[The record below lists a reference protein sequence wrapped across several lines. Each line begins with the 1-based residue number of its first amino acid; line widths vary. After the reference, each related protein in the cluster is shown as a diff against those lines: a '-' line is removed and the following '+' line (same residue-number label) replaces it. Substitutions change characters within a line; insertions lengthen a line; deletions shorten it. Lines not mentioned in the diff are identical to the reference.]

1 MKCRTKNASYI
12 YEVGETIEI
21 TVLTTK
27 QTTKG
32 TVGTKS
38 INVVRI
44 LTRIGYGSKEKK
56 HSRDQVNGECHKKA
70 SVNLIIINFFSGVN
84 YS

>member
-56 HSRDQVNGECHKKA
+56 QQKDQVNGECHEMA
-70 SVNLIIINFFSGVN
+70 SVNSIIF
-84 YS
+84 Y

>member
-44 LTRIGYGSKEKK
+44 LTRIWSWIWFWILY
-56 HSRDQVNGECHKKA
+56 
-70 SVNLIIINFFSGVN
+70 IFSILFLCFR
-84 YS
+84 